1 MLNGGVASMR
11 FWTASGV
18 RQLAVSSTHI
28 ATVRPMAI
36 AAERMTGVRVRCEA
50 AYRSFERQDALTDI
64 RTGTRVASGK
74 GHLVEE
80 RYRAS

>member
-36 AAERMTGVRVRCEA
+36 AAERMTGVRVSVRSGLQIVRA
-50 AYRSFERQDALTDI
+50 AGRADRHPDGHSRSQR
-64 RTGTRVASGK
+64 
-74 GHLVEE
+74 
-80 RYRAS
+80 